1 LISVNTIIEGIE
13 RVLNGA
19 TQVNDA
25 IRRSI
30 AQDLAE
36 GLDYGYI
43 DEEALDVIIQVGLFG
58 EIVYG

>member
-1 LISVNTIIEGIE
+1 
-13 RVLNGA
+13 LNKT
-19 TQVNDA
+19 TQVNEA

-43 DEEALDVIIQVGLFG
+43 NDEALDVIIQVGLFG